1 MKQENKT
8 ISKVGHPFA
17 REFKH
22 NSENHRTFRI
32 ILLFLFLN
40 SYLYTTSHFHI
51 CKVMFTFLNFMIGRK
66 EKERERPYYRDPD
79 DPEYIKDLQ
88 RPAVIKVSAAPTLFF
103 LFFQELQL
111 MKPAIISAEDLSEME
126 RRKRVQQILESK
138 SFCHELEEVIRQEC
152 DTARTDPD
160 HLQVL
165 QKLSDLTVPQGNMSF
180 GNLHTYENFPI
191 RILAMLK
198 PCDTKIPMHKQNCN
212 IFTNL
217 NFCGNTIAIADLR
230 GNEKYSKAER
240 IQRNKLACLFRLADL
255 FQWSQ
260 GIHNEISYRTNDED
274 NTFLMNPFGLL
285 YHEITAATIV
295 KIDENGKILDCGT
308 LKAGVNQPAFLLH
321 SAIYKA
327 HPMVRCILH
336 MHTAIVAAVASMKCG
351 LLPLCKEAMVLGPV
365 GYHDYQ
371 VSKNI
376 EFEEKQSLDIGDDDI
391 QFDEIIANL
400 GDKNVLF
407 LRNQGFL
414 VVGDTIEHATF
425 LANNTVIACETQVLL
440 IRGEG
445 CFVVG
450 NSVEE
455 TSIIMR
461 NLVTACDHQV
471 RAARAG
477 LDNLI
482 IPEEKAIQRAFRNSR
497 NTNSLKRNGTVDWRV
512 GELEWESWMRVL
524 DHANFQTGHVYRQ
537 PQLRPKS
544 AMSTSMVNNN
554 DVAVPPTTSA
564 YGQIDET
571 NLESVSAHRLALLR
585 KEQERVRWM
594 NSPNAYQKVEF
605 LEYGADNPKKI
616 TKWVHDVNVPSASGT
631 PVKIS
636 SVHQFSPASSNPKEF
651 KEKQKAIKEN
661 NRLGTLSAGP
671 QSQILDSVTYEDIAL
686 LIKPDNDGTVG
697 QSSTADRAIL
707 IGTASKGIIDR
718 QFQHHAQVYHQIYAP
733 NPFSVETDA
742 DIKKY
747 VDMVKAKNSQ
757 SAPVSARSGYS
768 QYDEVEAD
776 TVSLMQGVREHKL
789 SQAAL
794 SASDDGLNAG
804 ISPNNV
810 RTSEESVNTSYMSQS
825 VVFDYPDILRPIYRQ
840 ETYV

>member
-1 MKQENKT
+1 MYGQK
-8 ISKVGHPFA
+8 S
-17 REFKH
+17 R
-22 NSENHRTFRI
+22 
-32 ILLFLFLN
+32 
-40 SYLYTTSHFHI
+40 
-51 CKVMFTFLNFMIGRK
+51 
-66 EKERERPYYRDPD
+66 ERERPYLRDPD
-79 DPEYIKDLQ
+79 DPEYIKELQ
-88 RPAVIKVSAAPTLFF
+88 RPAVIK
-103 LFFQELQL
+103 
-111 MKPAIISAEDLSEME
+111 EDLSEME

-165 QKLSDLTVPQGNMSF
+165 QKLADLTVPQGNMSF
-180 GNLHTYENFPI
+180 GNLHTY
-191 RILAMLK
+191 
-198 PCDTKIPMHKQNCN
+198 
-212 IFTNL
+212 
-217 NFCGNTIAIADLR
+217 GVNTIAIADLQ
-230 GNEKYSKAER
+230 GNENYSKTER
-240 IQRNKLACLFRLADL
+240 MQRNKLSCLFRLADL

-274 NTFLMNPFGLL
+274 NTFLMNPYGLL

-295 KIDENGKILDCGT
+295 KIDENGKILDCGA

-327 HPMVRCILH
+327 RPMVRCVLH
-336 MHTAIVAAVASMKCG
+336 MHTAIVAAVASMKFG
-351 LLPLCKEAMVLGPV
+351 LLPLCQEAMVIGPV

-371 VSKNI
+371 
-376 EFEEKQSLDIGDDDI
+376 DIGDDDI
-391 QFDEIIANL
+391 PFDELLASL

-425 LANNTVIACETQVLL
+425 LANNTVIACETQV
-440 IRGEG
+440 
-445 CFVVG
+445 
-450 NSVEE
+450 
-455 TSIIMR
+455 
-461 NLVTACDHQV
+461 

-482 IPEEKAIQRAFRNSR
+482 IPDEKAIQRAYRNSR

-524 DHANFQTGHVYRQ
+524 DHANFRTGHVYRQ

-554 DVAVPPTTSA
+554 DVALPPTTSA
-564 YGQIDET
+564 YGKIDET
-571 NLESVSAHRLALLR
+571 NLESVSAHRLAMLR
-585 KEQERVRWM
+585 KEQERVRWL

-616 TKWVHDVNVPSASGT
+616 TKWVSDGNGPSASGT
-631 PVKIS
+631 PVKIN

-661 NRLGTLSAGP
+661 NRLGTLNAGP
-671 QSQILDSVTYEDIAL
+671 QSQILDGITYEDISL
-686 LIKPDNDGTVG
+686 LITRPDDEVG
-697 QSSTADRAIL
+697 PSSAADRAKL
-707 IGTASKGIIDR
+707 IGSASKGIIDR
-718 QFQHHAQVYHQIYAP
+718 QYQHHAQVYHQIYQP
-733 NPFSVETDA
+733 NPFSMETAEGLRRYVES
-742 DIKKY
+742 
-747 VDMVKAKNSQ
+747 VKEKN
-757 SAPVSARSGYS
+757 ARRPPPDSARSAMSYS
-768 QYDEVEAD
+768 QYDDVEAD
-776 TVSLMQGVREHKL
+776 TVSLMQGVREHRL

-804 ISPNNV
+804 ISPVQNNV
-810 RTSEESVNTSYMSQS
+810 QTSEESVNTSYMSQS
-825 VVFDYPDILRPIYRQ
+825 VVFDCDHSFPVSISPALIEKPNEKPCLEAQGTSEGTTTSRSCTTASEEESRVKDEKKKKKKGLLSFIRRK
-840 ETYV
+840 EK

>member
-1 MKQENKT
+1 MYGQK
-8 ISKVGHPFA
+8 S
-17 REFKH
+17 
-22 NSENHRTFRI
+22 
-32 ILLFLFLN
+32 
-40 SYLYTTSHFHI
+40 
-51 CKVMFTFLNFMIGRK
+51 
-66 EKERERPYYRDPD
+66 KERERPYLRDPD

-88 RPAVIKVSAAPTLFF
+88 RPAVIK
-103 LFFQELQL
+103 
-111 MKPAIISAEDLSEME
+111 EDLSEME

-152 DTARTDPD
+152 DTAKTDPD

-180 GNLHTYENFPI
+180 GNLHTYG
-191 RILAMLK
+191 
-198 PCDTKIPMHKQNCN
+198 
-212 IFTNL
+212 
-217 NFCGNTIAIADLR
+217 GNTIAIADLR
-230 GNEKYSKAER
+230 GNDTYSKVER

-260 GIHNEISYRTNDED
+260 GIHNEISYRTNDEE
-274 NTFLMNPFGLL
+274 NTFLMNPYGLL

-295 KIDENGKILDCGT
+295 KIDENGKILDCGA

-327 HPMVRCILH
+327 RPMVRCVLH

-351 LLPLCKEAMVLGPV
+351 LLPLCQEAMVIGPV
-365 GYHDYQ
+365 GYHDYH
-371 VSKNI
+371 
-376 EFEEKQSLDIGDDDI
+376 DIGDDDI
-391 QFDEIIANL
+391 PFDELVESL

-425 LANNTVIACETQVLL
+425 LANNTVIACETQV
-440 IRGEG
+440 
-445 CFVVG
+445 
-450 NSVEE
+450 
-455 TSIIMR
+455 
-461 NLVTACDHQV
+461 

-482 IPEEKAIQRAFRNSR
+482 IPDERAIQRAFRNSK

-524 DHANFQTGHVYRQ
+524 DHANFRTGHVYRQ

-554 DVAVPPTTSA
+554 DVALPPTTSA

-585 KEQERVRWM
+585 KEQERVRWL

-605 LEYGADNPKKI
+605 MEYGADNPKKV

-631 PVKIS
+631 PVKIN
-636 SVHQFSPASSNPKEF
+636 SVHQFSPASANPKEF

-661 NRLGTLSAGP
+661 NRLGTVTAGP
-671 QSQILDSVTYEDIAL
+671 QSQILDHVTYEDISL
-686 LIKPDNDGTVG
+686 LVKPSSDGTVG
-697 QSSTADRAIL
+697 QSSTNDRAIL
-707 IGTASKGIIDR
+707 IGTASKGIIDK
-718 QFQHHAQVYHQIYAP
+718 QYQHHTQVYHQIYAP
-733 NPFSVETDA
+733 NPFSVETDE
-742 DIKKY
+742 DIRKY
-747 VDMVKAKNSQ
+747 VAMVKAKNAMGTPFS
-757 SAPVSARSGYS
+757 SARTAMSYS
-768 QYDEVEAD
+768 QYDDCEAD

-804 ISPNNV
+804 ISPVTNNGNTTS
-810 RTSEESVNTSYMSQS
+810 RSCTTASEEEKHAKDEKKKKKKGLLSFM
-825 VVFDYPDILRPIYRQ
+825 RRK
-840 ETYV
+840 EK

>member
-1 MKQENKT
+1 
-8 ISKVGHPFA
+8 
-17 REFKH
+17 
-22 NSENHRTFRI
+22 
-32 ILLFLFLN
+32 
-40 SYLYTTSHFHI
+40 
-51 CKVMFTFLNFMIGRK
+51 MIGRK

-88 RPAVIKVSAAPTLFF
+88 RPAVIK
-103 LFFQELQL
+103 
-111 MKPAIISAEDLSEME
+111 EDLSEME

-180 GNLHTYENFPI
+180 GNLHTYG
-191 RILAMLK
+191 
-198 PCDTKIPMHKQNCN
+198 
-212 IFTNL
+212 
-217 NFCGNTIAIADLR
+217 GNTIAIADLR

-371 VSKNI
+371 
-376 EFEEKQSLDIGDDDI
+376 DIGDDDI

-425 LANNTVIACETQVLL
+425 LANNTVIACET
-440 IRGEG
+440 
-445 CFVVG
+445 
-450 NSVEE
+450 
-455 TSIIMR
+455 
-461 NLVTACDHQV
+461 QV

-537 PQLRPKS
+537 PQLRSKS

-825 VVFDYPDILRPIYRQ
+825 VVFDCDHPSPMSISTEYPEKVKMTRFSSTQGTSEGNTTSRSCTTASEEEKPTKDEKKKKKKGFLSFMRKKDK
-840 ETYV
+840 

>member
-1 MKQENKT
+1 MYGQK
-8 ISKVGHPFA
+8 S
-17 REFKH
+17 
-22 NSENHRTFRI
+22 
-32 ILLFLFLN
+32 
-40 SYLYTTSHFHI
+40 
-51 CKVMFTFLNFMIGRK
+51 
-66 EKERERPYYRDPD
+66 KERERPYLRDPD
-79 DPEYIKDLQ
+79 DPEYIKELQ
-88 RPAVIKVSAAPTLFF
+88 RPAVIK
-103 LFFQELQL
+103 
-111 MKPAIISAEDLSEME
+111 EDLSEME

-152 DTARTDPD
+152 DTAKTDPD

-165 QKLSDLTVPQGNMSF
+165 QKLADLTVPQGNMSF
-180 GNLHTYENFPI
+180 GNLHTYG
-191 RILAMLK
+191 
-198 PCDTKIPMHKQNCN
+198 
-212 IFTNL
+212 
-217 NFCGNTIAIADLR
+217 GNTIAIADLR
-230 GNEKYSKAER
+230 GNDTYSKVER

-260 GIHNEISYRTNDED
+260 GIHNEISYRTNDEE
-274 NTFLMNPFGLL
+274 NSFLMNPYGLL

-295 KIDENGKILDCGT
+295 KINEDGKILDCG
-308 LKAGVNQPAFLLH
+308 LVKAGVNQPAFLLH
-321 SAIYKA
+321 SSIYKA
-327 HPMVRCILH
+327 RPMVRCILH
-336 MHTAIVAAVASMKCG
+336 MHTAIVAAVASMKFG
-351 LLPLCKEAMVLGPV
+351 LLPLCQEAMVIGPV

-371 VSKNI
+371 
-376 EFEEKQSLDIGDDDI
+376 DIGDDEI
-391 QFDEIIANL
+391 PFDQLIESL

-414 VVGDTIEHATF
+414 VVGDTIEHAMF

-450 NSVEE
+450 ESVEE
-455 TSIIMR
+455 TAIIMR

-482 IPEEKAIQRAFRNSR
+482 IPDEKAIQRAFRNSR
-497 NTNSLKRNGTVDWRV
+497 NTNSLKRNGTVEWRV

-524 DHANFQTGHVYRQ
+524 DHANFRTGHVYRQ

-554 DVAVPPTTSA
+554 DVALPPTTSA

-585 KEQERVRWM
+585 KEQERVRWL
-594 NSPNAYQKVEF
+594 NSPNAYQKVEIM
-605 LEYGADNPKKI
+605 EYGADNPKKV
-616 TKWVHDVNVPSASGT
+616 TKWVHDVNIPSASGT

-651 KEKQKAIKEN
+651 KEKQQAIKEN
-661 NRLGTLSAGP
+661 NRLGTVTPGP
-671 QSQILDSVTYEDIAL
+671 KSQILDGVTYEDIS
-686 LIKPDNDGTVG
+686 IVIQPDSDGTIG
-697 QSSTADRAIL
+697 QSSSSDRAIL

-718 QFQHHAQVYHQIYAP
+718 QYQHHAQVYQQIYAP
-733 NPFSVETDA
+733 NPFSIETDE
-742 DIKKY
+742 DIRKY
-747 VDMVKAKNSQ
+747 VAMVKAKNAQ
-757 SAPVSARSGYS
+757 GTTPRSAMSYS
-768 QYDEVEAD
+768 QYDDVEAD
-776 TVSLMQGVREHKL
+776 AVSLMQGIREHKL

-804 ISPNNV
+804 ISPTSQNNV
-810 RTSEESVNTSYMSQS
+810 QTSEESVNTSYMSQS
-825 VVFDYPDILRPIYRQ
+825 VVFDCDPSFPVSMSPMLIEKFDEKQCLEAQGTSEGTTTSRSCTTASEEEKKDEKKKKKRGLLSFMRRKDKRINNQ
-840 ETYV
+840 

>member
-1 MKQENKT
+1 MYGQK
-8 ISKVGHPFA
+8 SKD
-17 REFKH
+17 
-22 NSENHRTFRI
+22 
-32 ILLFLFLN
+32 
-40 SYLYTTSHFHI
+40 
-51 CKVMFTFLNFMIGRK
+51 
-66 EKERERPYYRDPD
+66 RERPYLRDPD
-79 DPEYIKDLQ
+79 DPEYIKELQ
-88 RPAVIKVSAAPTLFF
+88 RPAVIK
-103 LFFQELQL
+103 
-111 MKPAIISAEDLSEME
+111 EDLSEME

-180 GNLHTYENFPI
+180 GNLHTYGGS
-191 RILAMLK
+191 A
-198 PCDTKIPMHKQNCN
+198 
-212 IFTNL
+212 
-217 NFCGNTIAIADLR
+217 IAIADLR
-230 GNEKYSKAER
+230 GNETYSKVER

-274 NTFLMNPFGLL
+274 NTFLMNPYGLL

-295 KIDENGKILDCGT
+295 KINEDGKILDCGA

-327 HPMVRCILH
+327 RPMVRCILH
-336 MHTAIVAAVASMKCG
+336 MHTAIVAAVASMKFG
-351 LLPLCKEAMVLGPV
+351 LLPLCQEAMVIGPV

-371 VSKNI
+371 
-376 EFEEKQSLDIGDDDI
+376 DIANDDI
-391 QFDEIIANL
+391 PFDELIQSL

-425 LANNTVIACETQVLL
+425 LANNTVIACETQVHNVSFRVQNFNSVSLCIFPTIAEFSSIFETYLQNFKVLL

-455 TSIIMR
+455 TAIIMR
-461 NLVTACDHQV
+461 DLVTACDHQV

-482 IPEEKAIQRAFRNSR
+482 IPDEKAIQRAFRNSR

-524 DHANFQTGHVYRQ
+524 DHANFHTGHVYRQ

-554 DVAVPPTTSA
+554 DVALPPTTSA
-564 YGQIDET
+564 YGKIDES
-571 NLESVSAHRLALLR
+571 NLESVSARRLALLR
-585 KEQERVRWM
+585 KEQERYRWL

-631 PVKIS
+631 PVKIT

-661 NRLGTLSAGP
+661 NRLGTVTAGP
-671 QSQILDSVTYEDIAL
+671 QSQILDNVTYEDISL
-686 LIKPDNDGTVG
+686 LITKPDNEGTIG
-697 QSSTADRAIL
+697 QSTAADRAIL
-707 IGTASKGIIDR
+707 IGTASKGIIDK
-718 QFQHHAQVYHQIYAP
+718 QYQHHTQVYQQIYAP
-733 NPFSVETDA
+733 NPFSIETDE
-742 DIKKY
+742 DIRKY
-747 VDMVKAKNSQ
+747 VAMVKAKN
-757 SAPVSARSGYS
+757 ARGTPPDSSRTAMSYS
-768 QYDEVEAD
+768 QYDEVEA
-776 TVSLMQGVREHKL
+776 VSLMQGVREHKL

-804 ISPNNV
+804 ISPVQTNGKL
-810 RTSEESVNTSYMSQS
+810 
-825 VVFDYPDILRPIYRQ
+825 IL
-840 ETYV
+840 

>member
-1 MKQENKT
+1 MYGQK
-8 ISKVGHPFA
+8 S
-17 REFKH
+17 
-22 NSENHRTFRI
+22 
-32 ILLFLFLN
+32 
-40 SYLYTTSHFHI
+40 
-51 CKVMFTFLNFMIGRK
+51 
-66 EKERERPYYRDPD
+66 KERERPYLRDPD

-88 RPAVIKVSAAPTLFF
+88 RPAVIK
-103 LFFQELQL
+103 
-111 MKPAIISAEDLSEME
+111 EDLSEME

-152 DTARTDPD
+152 DTAKTDPD

-180 GNLHTYENFPI
+180 GNLHTYG
-191 RILAMLK
+191 
-198 PCDTKIPMHKQNCN
+198 
-212 IFTNL
+212 
-217 NFCGNTIAIADLR
+217 GNTIAIADLR
-230 GNEKYSKAER
+230 GNDTYSKVER

-260 GIHNEISYRTNDED
+260 GIHNEISYRTNDEE
-274 NTFLMNPFGLL
+274 NTFLMNPYGLL

-295 KIDENGKILDCGT
+295 KIDENGKILDCGA

-327 HPMVRCILH
+327 RPMVRCVLH

-351 LLPLCKEAMVLGPV
+351 LLPLCQEAMVIGPV
-365 GYHDYQ
+365 GYHDYH
-371 VSKNI
+371 
-376 EFEEKQSLDIGDDDI
+376 DIGDDDI
-391 QFDEIIANL
+391 PFDELVESL

-450 NSVEE
+450 ESVEE
-455 TSIIMR
+455 TAIIMR

-482 IPEEKAIQRAFRNSR
+482 IPDERAIQRAFRNSK

-524 DHANFQTGHVYRQ
+524 DHANFRTGHVYRQ

-554 DVAVPPTTSA
+554 DVALPPTTSA

-585 KEQERVRWM
+585 KEQERVRWL

-605 LEYGADNPKKI
+605 MEYGADNPKKV

-631 PVKIS
+631 PVKIN
-636 SVHQFSPASSNPKEF
+636 SVHQFSPASTNPKEF

-661 NRLGTLSAGP
+661 NRLGTVTAGP
-671 QSQILDSVTYEDIAL
+671 QSQILDHVTYEDISL
-686 LIKPDNDGTVG
+686 LVKPSSDGTVG
-697 QSSTADRAIL
+697 QSSTNDRAIL
-707 IGTASKGIIDR
+707 IGTASKGIIDK
-718 QFQHHAQVYHQIYAP
+718 QYQNHTQVYHQIYAP
-733 NPFSVETDA
+733 NPFSVETDE
-742 DIKKY
+742 DIRKY
-747 VDMVKAKNSQ
+747 VAMVKAKNAMGTPFS
-757 SAPVSARSGYS
+757 SARTAMSYS
-768 QYDEVEAD
+768 QYDDCEAD

-804 ISPNNV
+804 ISPVTNNGDHSFPMSMSPELSEKPNEKPSLEAQG
-810 RTSEESVNTSYMSQS
+810 TSEGNTTSRSCTTASEEEVRVQS
-825 VVFDYPDILRPIYRQ
+825 DSEEIENV
-840 ETYV
+840 